1 MRDVAARA
9 GVSFKTVS
17 RVVNDEGGVSPA
29 LGAAGARRDRRAGL
43 PAECRGPHA
52 APLRQPDAS
61 IGLLLEDVGNPY
73 SAAVQRAVE
82 DVAVPRGVM
91 VFSASLDEDPAR
103 ERALAR
109 EFGARHA
116 DGLMIAPAGDDQS
129 YLAAELRAGTSIVC
143 VDREASNLPVD
154 SVITTNVLGAAGAV
168 RHLAAVG
175 HRRIAYLGDRSTIP
189 TARQRFEGYRDALRE
204 LGLPQ
209 DPALVVHDLRSS
221 AAADGAVTAL
231 LGRPDPP
238 TALFTAQNMVTI
250 GAVRGLR
257 KLGLEHT
264 VAVVGFDDFQLAD
277 MLSPGV
283 SVVAQDPPRSGASRR
298 SCCSRASPG
307 TRVRP
312 SCGWCPPRSCGGGP
326 GRSPPLSTA
335 GAVDV
340 GGGVRLASARRGAGQ
355 GPGEPRLRHYES
367 PGLSGAAPH
376 PTPPPPTTT
385 PLSPPPLSARR
396 PPQGPPPPPIPA
408 PARDPSPLSSPPP
421 IEQMFDYCGSMGW
434 NNPDVPWSELEAAL
448 SGRPRDGSV

>member
-1 MRDVAARA
+1 MSETRATAPPDGRRPTMRDVAARA
-9 GVSFKTVS
+9 EVSFKTVS

-29 LGAAGARRDRRAGL
+29 LALRVRAAIDELDFRPNVGARTLRRSDSRTL
-43 PAECRGPHA
+43 
-52 APLRQPDAS
+52 S
-61 IGLLLEDVGNPY
+61 IALLLEDVGNPY

-103 ERALAR
+103 ERALAK

-116 DGLMIAPAGDDQS
+116 DGLIIAPAGDDQS

-143 VDREASNLPVD
+143 VDRAASNLPVD

-175 HRRIAYLGDRSTIP
+175 HRRIAYLGDRSTIA

-209 DPALVVHDLRSS
+209 DPALVVHDLSSS
-221 AAADGAVTAL
+221 AAAGGSVTAL

-257 KLGLEHT
+257 RLGLEHT

-283 SVVAQDPPRSGASRR
+283 SVVAQEPAEIGRIAAELLFARIAGD
-298 SCCSRASPG
+298 ASPP
-307 TRVRP
+307 V
-312 SCGWCPPRSCGGGP
+312 
-326 GRSPPLSTA
+326 
-335 GAVDV
+335 
-340 GGGVRLASARRGAGQ
+340 VRLVPTTLVRRGS
-355 GPGEPRLRHYES
+355 GEIAPR
-367 PGLSGAAPH
+367 
-376 PTPPPPTTT
+376 
-385 PLSPPPLSARR
+385 
-396 PPQGPPPPPIPA
+396 
-408 PARDPSPLSSPPP
+408 
-421 IEQMFDYCGSMGW
+421 
-434 NNPDVPWSELEAAL
+434 
-448 SGRPRDGSV
+448 